1 MGLRKKL
8 IEKHSCTKVN
18 QNGNTTLLRLLDID
32 MNQEMKS
39 ILLCIYNLYEK
50 SIVYTWETIFCVVLY
65 GAGLDVFH
73 FVVVVLVSYALF
85 V

>member
-1 MGLRKKL
+1 M
-8 IEKHSCTKVN
+8 
-18 QNGNTTLLRLLDID
+18 LRLLDID